1 MTSTDP
7 TADDRASYD
16 KDLSGHVTRGTVVD
30 RPERSQEEPKSAF
43 ALRLSATTIDALRE
57 LAAARGTTISE
68 LVRGWIVDRLAV
80 ETLQPAGTDP
90 AVWAAATRAALEAVP
105 RIAAETAERLAKAG

>member
-1 MTSTDP
+1 MTRTDP
-7 TADDRASYD
+7 VAEDRASYD
-16 KDLSGHVTRGTVVD
+16 EDLSGHIARGKVVD

-68 LVRGWIVDRLAV
+68 LVRGWIVDRLAI
-80 ETLQPAGTDP
+80 EALQPTGADP

-105 RIAAETAERLAKAG
+105 QIAAETAERLAKAG